1 MKLKRRNTLNKKP
14 FIFDNSKKIA
24 KKKTPAPE
32 LTL

>member
-24 KKKTPAPE
+24 KKNP
-32 LTL
+32 LLLS

>member
-24 KKKTPAPE
+24 QKKP
-32 LTL
+32 LLLS